1 MASELR
7 EVWRVIGYGF
17 DDVFMDQESAERM
30 QFVGVDEAVIE
41 RLPLLTPEAKA
52 VLDRACKLQ
61 DMADATG
68 VDMERCRP
76 SVSRCTAPLCSIPG
90 SIVISNSP
98 VSQCSMTARDACGEV
113 ARRLPESHSWPFI
126 SIAR

>member
-61 DMADATG
+61 DMADAIG
-68 VDMERCRP
+68 VDMEDDLFAA
-76 SVSRCTAPLCSIPG
+76 SWGLFSRTVVAYQETRG
-90 SIVISNSP
+90 S
-98 VSQCSMTARDACGEV
+98 DAN
-113 ARRLPESHSWPFI
+113 
-126 SIAR
+126 